1 MSGSFYVFIT
11 IVHYQKKKRKNNYLK
26 LDESITVADP
36 GFLNG
41 GVADMTEQ
49 YQNNLRQS
57 GLRDSFAHFLNFKL
71 K

>member
-1 MSGSFYVFIT
+1 MYLLLLFTTKKEKKNVQLLKVRRKHHNGGSRIFE
-11 IVHYQKKKRKNNYLK
+11 R
-26 LDESITVADP
+26 
-36 GFLNG
+36 